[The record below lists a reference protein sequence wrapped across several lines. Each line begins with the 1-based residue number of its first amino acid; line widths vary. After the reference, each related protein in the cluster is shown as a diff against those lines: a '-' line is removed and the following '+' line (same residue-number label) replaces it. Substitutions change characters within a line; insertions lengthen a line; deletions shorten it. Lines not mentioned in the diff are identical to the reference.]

1 MESNLFSYFR
11 ILAEHQGSFHRW
23 FFLKRSLGIPFKV
36 TELNHRKELIT
47 TPQQAHQCPWTPADG
62 DQVSTWTAPGLP
74 GLCAQRGTIWICIF
88 VSPEPEL
95 HWECHCISQSFFWPT
110 QWPVLSLHFWPSLH
124 NQDIP
129 GYCLLSGSSLWVP
142 LCFPV
147 VMKFLASALSSF
159 LQEFIHSFMWL
170 QPLSQN
176 LNLNTFPWN
185 HS

>member
-1 MESNLFSYFR
+1 M
-11 ILAEHQGSFHRW
+11 GSPSKSQSSTLGKNQSPHHNRHTSAHEPRQTET
-23 FFLKRSLGIPFKV
+23 RS
-36 TELNHRKELIT
+36 
-47 TPQQAHQCPWTPADG
+47 
-62 DQVSTWTAPGLP
+62 APGQLLASP
-74 GLCAQRGTIWICIF
+74 
-88 VSPEPEL
+88 VSLLSMAPAEFASSCPPEAEL

-147 VMKFLASALSSF
+147 VVKFLASALSSF
-159 LQEFIHSFMWL
+159 LQKFIHSFMWL

>member
-1 MESNLFSYFR
+1 MIPQTTIRIVNYHSAAPEYQALSKHGCLRSCADPQYFPFTSLPLFS
-11 ILAEHQGSFHRW
+11 
-23 FFLKRSLGIPFKV
+23 
-36 TELNHRKELIT
+36 
-47 TPQQAHQCPWTPADG
+47 
-62 DQVSTWTAPGLP
+62 PGLP
-74 GLCAQRGTIWICIF
+74 GLSAQRGTIWICIF